1 MTAPLTDADRLHHNQ
16 ASLSE
21 LQTGLRR
28 EEGEFSLTLALC
40 NYHRLRNTVIEQFV
54 STGQAAA
61 VRLPR
66 KIPSLLGAIQTQ
78 LKGNVPPALM
88 VVGLELMD
96 NLPGI
101 LKGANLSR
109 DELRKVLPCP

>member
-28 EEGEFSLTLALC
+28 EAGEFSLTLALC

-101 LKGANLSR
+101 LK
-109 DELRKVLPCP
+109 